1 MEVWISERLWC
12 YFGLFDI
19 SSAAG
24 ACIGLLM
31 LPEWVEFSLAGLPDI
46 SWWRRGIQKSFY
58 RYPPATQV
66 SLSQGGES
74 QFHGDK
80 VASGTRLPRTELLT
94 VTGLFLIPPVTC
106 SVSGQGKKSLQAWGT
121 KGLHQLGHLLSL
133 GFSSWFLLPTLVSF
147 HGKKGFSGPAEKNAF
162 PIIGRAASLSP
173 LHEVV
178 RGTPSR
184 SKGKNE
190 LLGYLLLLGG
200 KSENARSGWPLYVNW
215 GMQDDLP
222 ALFLWSWVPKP
233 ACFLLSIL

>member
-46 SWWRRGIQKSFY
+46 SWWRRGIQKPFY
-58 RYPPATQV
+58 WYPPATQV

-80 VASGTRLPRTELLT
+80 VASGTRLLGTGLLT
-94 VTGLFLIPPVTC
+94 VTGLFLIPPVSC
-106 SVSGQGKKSLQAWGT
+106 SVSAGEEKSP
-121 KGLHQLGHLLSL
+121 GLRNKETSPAGPPAFPGFLVLVPPTHLSI
-133 GFSSWFLLPTLVSF
+133 FPW
-147 HGKKGFSGPAEKNAF
+147 KRGFSGPAEKNGF
-162 PIIGRAASLSP
+162 PIFGRAASWSP

-200 KSENARSGWPLYVNW
+200 KSENARSGWPPYVDW